1 MSSLD
6 SNYVPPSRQTLI
18 NTIIPSYLIK
28 AKTILQNEINNST
41 SICLTIDGWSCNYTQ
56 KHFFSLTGHYIF
68 GNKLKSVVL
77 KLEKFDDKHTA
88 ENVKDYII
96 KCKTEWNLNRFGEI
110 FIMSD
115 NAPEMLSGINL
126 SNNLYLGCSCHRL
139 DKVIKKTIERMEFY
153 KELINK
159 VKKTCTKFKNTPLFS
174 NILENIQEEIGGCL
188 KVLISVDT
196 RWFSELTMTERFYN
210 IRNEIEGVV
219 EAYIEE
225 IEDEDMRQF
234 ILTSFLFSENE
245 YIIMKF
251 FIDTFM
257 TIYKK
262 SEKLSGDSSCTL
274 SDLIPTIKSL
284 HGWLKHTLENLK
296 NSPSELSII
305 RKNISLMVGDV
316 TYNSFIDYEEEET
329 NKTNIYSISSQIIED
344 NINSIK
350 YQFINTIITVL
361 EEQFFT
367 GTKNIMN
374 DKTCLLSTF
383 FNPKYIKRYFNI
395 NQLNDT
401 IEYIKQISNEEIQVS
416 QTLRQQETNDVN
428 DDIMEFG
435 MEITDD
441 KNNLSID
448 DEITKYLQKQ
458 TIDLN
463 ADFSDIVHFWDI
475 HMKELPFLYKIAQK
489 YLVNLASSASSER
502 LFSVS
507 GTYFEKRRTRMLGST
522 LESECILKSFID
534 NNGIDQLI

>member
-1 MSSLD
+1 
-6 SNYVPPSRQTLI
+6 
-18 NTIIPSYLIK
+18 
-28 AKTILQNEINNST
+28 
-41 SICLTIDGWSCNYTQ
+41 
-56 KHFFSLTGHYIF
+56 
-68 GNKLKSVVL
+68 
-77 KLEKFDDKHTA
+77 
-88 ENVKDYII
+88 
-96 KCKTEWNLNRFGEI
+96 
-110 FIMSD
+110 
-115 NAPEMLSGINL
+115 
-126 SNNLYLGCSCHRL
+126 
-139 DKVIKKTIERMEFY
+139 
-153 KELINK
+153 
-159 VKKTCTKFKNTPLFS
+159 
-174 NILENIQEEIGGCL
+174 
-188 KVLISVDT
+188 
-196 RWFSELTMTERFYN
+196 
-210 IRNEIEGVV
+210 
-219 EAYIEE
+219 
-225 IEDEDMRQF
+225 
-234 ILTSFLFSENE
+234 
-245 YIIMKF
+245 MKF

-489 YLVNLASSASSER
+489 YLVNLASSASLER